1 MIHTLNLSK
10 HMGGWRLLWLCEEYC
25 AAYLEIDG
33 ENVWVDI
40 CHKDNLPV
48 IL

>member
-1 MIHTLNLSK
+1 MA
-10 HMGGWRLLWLCEEYC
+10 GWRLLWLTDEYC
-25 AAYLEIDG
+25 ACYLEIGG

-40 CHKDNLPV
+40 CSKDNLAV